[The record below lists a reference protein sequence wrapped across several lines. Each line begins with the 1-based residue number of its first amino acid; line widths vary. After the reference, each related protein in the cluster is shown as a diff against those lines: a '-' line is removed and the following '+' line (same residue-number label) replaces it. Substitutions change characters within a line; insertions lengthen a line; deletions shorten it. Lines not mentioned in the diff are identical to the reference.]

1 MNPGKHELGPDNATL
16 QVKTYREGMAS
27 KAGHDLVIDVTSW
40 RATVTSGE
48 DSSPVGVELSAEPRS
63 LRVRDGHGGAKPL
76 SDKDRGDIT
85 KNIDKKV
92 LGGQAIDFRSTA
104 VERPGGDGR
113 LQISGELQIAGTAR
127 PVSFDLS
134 MGPDG
139 HVEGTLPLKQSEW
152 GIKPF
157 TALMGALKVRDDV
170 EIVVDAR
177 LPSS

>member
-1 MNPGKHELGPDNATL
+1 METKQHELGPENATL
-16 QVKTYREGMAS
+16 QVKTYREGMVS

-40 RATVTSGE
+40 HASVTLEE
-48 DSSPVGVELSAEPRS
+48 DNTPVSVALSADASS
-63 LRVRDGHGGAKPL
+63 LRVRDGHGGAKAL
-76 SDKDRGDIT
+76 SDKDRGDIV

-104 VERPGGDGR
+104 VERPGSDRR
-113 LQISGELQIAGTAR
+113 LQVSGELQMAGTGR

-134 MGPDG
+134 MSPDG
-139 HVEGTLPLKQSEW
+139 HVEGTVPLKQSDW

-170 EIVVDAR
+170 EIVLDAR
-177 LPSS
+177 LPSG